1 MKDNQN
7 IKVTKLSSLF
17 KYLEMLYFE
26 LAMKD
31 TSEFKEKL
39 NDEIKERINKYYSG
53 KTGELITKGTLSNI
67 IIKFILNIKMS
78 QKIEVIQM
86 DDNLFFYLNNK
97 YLWTEDLNI
106 LVKNAYDFYSTI
118 SFDSKAMF
126 EKDNDEI
133 LKKIKTA
140 EEEKARK
147 DKEIKRE
154 NERKIIEQ
162 INNTQEEDT
171 HKQENVDIDEDDLDA
186 LDNY

>member
-1 MKDNQN
+1 
-7 IKVTKLSSLF
+7 
-17 KYLEMLYFE
+17 
-26 LAMKD
+26 
-31 TSEFKEKL
+31 
-39 NDEIKERINKYYSG
+39 
-53 KTGELITKGTLSNI
+53 
-67 IIKFILNIKMS
+67 MS

-86 DDNLFFYLNNK
+86 DDNLFSYLNNK
-97 YLWTEDLNI
+97 YLWTEDIYQDNRFSKECEDYINLNI

-171 HKQENVDIDEDDLDA
+171 PKQENVDINEDDLDD

>member
-1 MKDNQN
+1 
-7 IKVTKLSSLF
+7 
-17 KYLEMLYFE
+17 
-26 LAMKD
+26 
-31 TSEFKEKL
+31 
-39 NDEIKERINKYYSG
+39 
-53 KTGELITKGTLSNI
+53 
-67 IIKFILNIKMS
+67 MS

-86 DDNLFFYLNNK
+86 DDNLFSYLNNK
-97 YLWTEDLNI
+97 YLWTEDIYQDERFSKECEDYINLNI

-171 HKQENVDIDEDDLDA
+171 PKQENVDIDEDDLDD
-186 LDNY
+186 LDDY